1 MTSKGFA
8 DLSVARDHLRL
19 CVVRLSRLGETD
31 VLTNLRRE
39 LARLEAEIRRVD
51 ALRAPARPLEDLLDE
66 VDALADRLRHIIEK
80 QT

>member
-39 LARLEAEIRRVD
+39 LATLELAVAASRAMTGETIFEPPH
-51 ALRAPARPLEDLLDE
+51 LRGIAGGKGR
-66 VDALADRLRHIIEK
+66 
-80 QT
+80 